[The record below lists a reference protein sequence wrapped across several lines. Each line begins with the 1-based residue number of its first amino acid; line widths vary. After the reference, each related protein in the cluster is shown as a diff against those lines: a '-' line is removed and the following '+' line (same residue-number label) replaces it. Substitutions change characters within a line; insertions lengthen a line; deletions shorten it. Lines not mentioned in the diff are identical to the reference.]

1 MWLFPSKSW
10 KKQQDFFPHNS
21 HHKSHAQNEQE
32 QYPVWNSKNSWWR
45 TASTS
50 PYSFLSLNCSCRYK
64 WNFKMPAWLSEGS
77 LLFIGHP
84 FRKEVGT
91 SLRSSKASKSEENKK
106 RMGHS
111 LGSGLKSIKCLWTK
125 IRTMLPLQILS
136 WSSWMEQTK
145 KRREAIG
152 RLKWEMGN
160 SKALASTELEA
171 WATGQPKVATQIN
184 AQDCNT
190 SGNCSSSRKIF
201 ENTKCWGLITPQ
213 KNSCHRC
220 LGQEGKKGRLV
231 YQ

>member
-1 MWLFPSKSW
+1 MDNCVHDKTNKIVFLMWLFPSKSW

-111 LGSGLKSIKCLWTK
+111 LGSGLKSIKCLWTE
-125 IRTMLPLQILS
+125 IRTMLLLQILS
-136 WSSWMEQTK
+136 WSSWMEQK
-145 KRREAIG
+145 KRAGSNR
-152 RLKWEMGN
+152 
-160 SKALASTELEA
+160 
-171 WATGQPKVATQIN
+171 WAKVRNGQFQ
-184 AQDCNT
+184 
-190 SGNCSSSRKIF
+190 SLS
-201 ENTKCWGLITPQ
+201 
-213 KNSCHRC
+213 
-220 LGQEGKKGRLV
+220 
-231 YQ
+231 